1 MNTQRQLGLTLID
14 TAIVVAA
21 FCSVA
26 AIALPRFAMLDEA
39 SRLSAVRTLADDI
52 RSTAELSHS
61 IWVSAGRP
69 AALTRDTGL
78 VRMVNGYPDTGD
90 MKEMVAHSAFFHY
103 ADGEYHY
110 ADGDRVV
117 GECYVSYQPPE
128 HSLDGPDI
136 AVIVSGC

>member
-1 MNTQRQLGLTLID
+1 MNRQRQLGVTLID
-14 TAIVVAA
+14 TTIVVAA

-26 AIALPRFAMLDEA
+26 AIALPRFALLDEA

-69 AALTRDTGL
+69 ASLTRDNGP
-78 VRMVNGYPDTGD
+78 VRMVNGYPDSSD
-90 MKEMVAHSAFFHY
+90 MKAMVAYSAMFEY
-103 ADGEYHY
+103 VDGNYRY

-117 GECYVSYQPPE
+117 EECYVSYQPPE

-136 AVIVSGC
+136 VVVVTGC